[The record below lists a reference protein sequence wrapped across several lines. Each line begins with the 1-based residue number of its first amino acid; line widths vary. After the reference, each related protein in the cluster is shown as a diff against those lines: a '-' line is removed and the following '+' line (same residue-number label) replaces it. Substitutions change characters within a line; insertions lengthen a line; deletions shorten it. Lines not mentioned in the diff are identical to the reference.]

1 MQTLIKFSKN
11 EVGSDYVVGDIH
23 GKFDLLEEALREVN
37 FNRETDRLF
46 SVGDLVDR
54 GPDSEA
60 CLLYLDQPWFHAV
73 RGNHEQMAIEFNEGK
88 WGIQSYCDNGGLWF
102 FRATTEER
110 KRFIDAF
117 ENMPYAF
124 EVETEKG
131 RVGIV
136 HAEVPDDDWETI
148 TTYPLSEIAD
158 TLIWSRAKYR
168 ARNTTHVKN
177 IDRVLVGH
185 TVVKEPIALGNVW
198 YIDTGAVF
206 YDNLTIVRL

>member
-11 EVGSDYVVGDIH
+11 ELGADYVVGDIH
-23 GKFDLLEEALREVN
+23 GRFDLLESALRDVN

-54 GPDSEA
+54 GPDSES

-88 WGIQSYCDNGGLWF
+88 WGIRPYCDNGGLWF

-110 KRFIDAF
+110 KRFIDVF
-117 ENMPYAF
+117 THMPYAF
-124 EVETEKG
+124 EVETENG
-131 RVGIV
+131 RVGIL
-136 HAEVPDDDWETI
+136 HAEVPDDDWESI
-148 TTYPLSEIAD
+148 TTYPLTEIAER
-158 TLIWSRAKYR
+158 LIWSRSKYR
-168 ARNTTHVKN
+168 ARNTAHVKN
-177 IDRVLVGH
+177 IDRVIVGH
-185 TVVKEPIALGNVW
+185 TVVKDPIVLGNVW

-206 YDNLTIVRL
+206 YDKLTIIKL